1 VGAALLVTGRGG
13 AVVRAGWEQLAEAVA
28 QVLPPSEIDDIWI
41 FPPLRRDAREWGTAV
56 LSRRDG
62 ERRRIY
68 TARYV
73 LTIKGKERG
82 RFESSV
88 VEVGTGPQEVL
99 LRVLQEAQRRTE
111 DEQPPVSVPPDQWF
125 SSVSSAA
132 PGDGSPR

>member
-1 VGAALLVTGRGG
+1 VTIRSAA
-13 AVVRAGWEQLAEAVA
+13 AVRSGWELLAEAVA
-28 QVLPPSEIDDIWI
+28 QVLPTSEVDDIWV

-56 LSRRDG
+56 LSRVDG

-73 LTIKGKERG
+73 LAIKGKNRG

-88 VEVGTGPQEVL
+88 LEVGTGPREVL
-99 LRVLQEAQRRTE
+99 LRVLQEAQRRTG
-111 DEQPPVSVPPDQWF
+111 DDQPPVSVPPDQWF
-125 SSVSSAA
+125 ASVSSAG